1 MISGDPTMRP
11 VKSVLWLVA
20 ALAWSG
26 LAQAQTEFN
35 LESLFALMSGQT
47 RVATTFTEK
56 KFIKGLDAPIESS
69 GELGFEAPSRMV
81 KRTLLPKPETLTLD
95 ERMVTV
101 ERGRQMRTLSLD
113 DYPELAVHIE
123 GIRACLAGDRA
134 ALDRVYHIELSGNPA
149 QWKMKLVPRNEK
161 AAAQVKAIHLGG
173 EQADIRTVQVLLTDG
188 DSSIMHIALPH
199 SH

>member
-1 MISGDPTMRP
+1 MRLIKP
-11 VKSVLWLVA
+11 ALWLLVM
-20 ALAWSG
+20 LACSG
-26 LAQAQTEFN
+26 LAQAQAAFN
-35 LESLFALMSGQT
+35 LETLFLLMNAQT
-47 RVATTFTEK
+47 RVVTTFTEK

-95 ERMVTV
+95 DRIVTA
-101 ERGRQMRTLSLD
+101 ERGRQVRSLSLD

-123 GIRACLAGDRA
+123 GLRACLAGDRA
-134 ALDRVYHIELSGNPA
+134 ALERVYSVELSGSTA
-149 QWKMKLVPRNEK
+149 HWRMTLVPRNEK
-161 AAAQVKAIHLGG
+161 AAAQVKAIHLDG

-199 SH
+199 GR

>member
-1 MISGDPTMRP
+1 MRLIKP
-11 VKSVLWLVA
+11 ALWLVA

-26 LAQAQTEFN
+26 LAQAQAAFN
-35 LESLFALMSGQT
+35 LEGLFALMSGQT
-47 RVATTFTEK
+47 RVTTTFTEK

-69 GELGFEAPSRMV
+69 GELGFEAPSRMI
-81 KRTLLPKPETLTLD
+81 KRTLLPKPETLLLD
-95 ERMVTV
+95 DRMATV
-101 ERGRQMRTLSLD
+101 ERGRQVRTLSLD

-134 ALDRVYHIELSGNPA
+134 ALERVYRVELSGNSA
-149 QWKMKLVPRNEK
+149 QWKMTLVPLNEK

-188 DSSIMHIALPH
+188 DSSIMYIARPH
-199 SH
+199 SR